1 MANLPGDSVAKPA
14 GDVTAQPA
22 EGSTA
27 TTAATT
33 TTTATTNHEKKVTF
47 DQGSES
53 EIDHVEKSGDRV
65 STSDHSGLIS
75 LSNEDPPNGDHVA
88 GAVVEDGSQQLQ
100 EKTKKKRKPRKRTPA
115 SRRGITGFEEFYADA
130 PMTPAEAALG
140 KKDLYS
146 PMRPFSDRIEECIQR
161 YRSRRRLDSERCI
174 MFNKYLFLGGIDSS
188 PRQFTGMAEDVDS
201 LADADAAE
209 VRRMT
214 AIDFVGG
221 AGNRFYDPANAEDWE
236 VDFEAIVKGFLSRS
250 IPDMYMYDE
259 EAIDKAASLVKNFL
273 NYVLMHDVC
282 PEYRDNILAA
292 RDICDAAPTELR
304 YVHELRNEL
313 PGPFNSA
320 ARQLF
325 CNGGADDLD
334 DPKNLEAWYL
344 FRITMLVW
352 AADHQ
357 AAKDALI
364 QNAAN
369 STTPPFRV
377 LRTREQQTYRV
388 TEVERPYHKDVV
400 KVKAQLAQAGAGQGD
415 IPAAAAPVALIRA
428 VPDVMEHGWGNVP
441 RPDEI
446 TTTTAD
452 NIAHEETFLIE
463 DELAAKIVD
472 GMKMRMTVCELGV
485 NESKES
491 GDDDAVV
498 VLRFIKDVD
507 ELRVSFDTFLPQYLM
522 TNWKDPVP
530 NDRPAPSVHDKNT
543 DGDGYGD
550 GGVEEV

>member
-1 MANLPGDSVAKPA
+1 
-14 GDVTAQPA
+14 
-22 EGSTA
+22 
-27 TTAATT
+27 
-33 TTTATTNHEKKVTF
+33 
-47 DQGSES
+47 
-53 EIDHVEKSGDRV
+53 
-65 STSDHSGLIS
+65 
-75 LSNEDPPNGDHVA
+75 
-88 GAVVEDGSQQLQ
+88 
-100 EKTKKKRKPRKRTPA
+100 
-115 SRRGITGFEEFYADA
+115 
-130 PMTPAEAALG
+130 
-140 KKDLYS
+140 
-146 PMRPFSDRIEECIQR
+146 MRPFSDRIEECIQR
-161 YRSRRRLDSERCI
+161 YRSRRRLDSERST

-188 PRQFTGMAEDVDS
+188 PRQFTGMAEDVAS

-250 IPDMYMYDE
+250 IPDTYMYDE

-282 PEYRDNILAA
+282 PEYRHNILAA

-344 FRITMLVW
+344 FRITVLVW

-364 QNAAN
+364 KSVAAD
-369 STTPPFRV
+369 STSSPLRV

-388 TEVERPYHKDVV
+388 TEIERPRRKDVA
-400 KVKAQLAQAGAGQGD
+400 KVKAQLAQAGAEQGD
-415 IPAAAAPVALIRA
+415 VPAVTAAAPVALVRA
-428 VPDVMEHGWGNVP
+428 VPDVIEHGWGNVP

-446 TTTTAD
+446 TTATATAAED
-452 NIAHEETFLIE
+452 VREEMFLIE
-463 DELAAKIVD
+463 DELAGKIRD
-472 GMKMRMTVCELGV
+472 GMKLRMTVCELGV
-485 NESKES
+485 NGSK
-491 GDDDAVV
+491 GDGNNDDDAAAV
-498 VLRFIKDVD
+498 VLRFIKHVD

-522 TNWKDPVP
+522 ANWKDPVP
-530 NDRPAPSVHDKNT
+530 NDRPAPSVHDKEKGNK
-543 DGDGYGD
+543 DGDDEGAE
-550 GGVEEV
+550 EEV